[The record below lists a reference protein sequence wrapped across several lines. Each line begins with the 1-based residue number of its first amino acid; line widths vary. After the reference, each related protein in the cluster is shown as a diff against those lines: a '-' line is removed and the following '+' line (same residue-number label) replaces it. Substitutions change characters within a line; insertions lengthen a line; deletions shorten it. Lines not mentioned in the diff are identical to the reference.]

1 MKVKIGVISTN
12 YGTATLEL
20 PEECKTMKEEEIK
33 DYIEKNWSDLNMT
46 IENMGEIP
54 YSEEPDFDTQFD
66 IEK

>member
-12 YGTATLEL
+12 YGTGTLEL
-20 PEECKTMKEEEIK
+20 PKECKTMNEEEIK

-46 IENMGEIP
+46 LENMGEIP
-54 YSEEPDFDTQFD
+54 YSEEPDFDTKFE